1 MDDVT
6 AAADGEVLSTVSL
19 SMYANMRCD
28 GDAGTAAATAATDC
42 RGTRINIIITTSLS
56 VSSSVTTSH
65 RLRDLAAVCTSCC
78 QPSALPAPTATA
90 TATGHSRTPIHSLHC
105 TDQSPSVTL
114 LLLLLLLLLSDAALL
129 LVTSPWSSA
138 AISFRTHLYRTH

>member
-65 RLRDLAAVCTSCC
+65 RLTPRLGCC
-78 QPSALPAPTATA
+78 LYVLLPTQRSACPYSYSYSYRSQSHAYTQSALHRPVAFCDAPAP
-90 TATGHSRTPIHSLHC
+90 
-105 TDQSPSVTL
+105 
-114 LLLLLLLLLSDAALL
+114 AA
-129 LVTSPWSSA
+129 A
-138 AISFRTHLYRTH
+138 AAAAAK